1 MLGFDGLCGHS
12 ALVKIIF
19 CYYTCQIDSDFKN
32 NNIIMKITLQD
43 ELPVI
48 KGLLA
53 GTDEAGRGPL
63 AGNVVAAA
71 VILNPDS
78 LIEGLD
84 DSKKLSEKKRLLLSD
99 KIKRYALSWS
109 VVSISPQQID
119 EINILQASLLA
130 MKTAAEKLN
139 VSPDHIFVDG
149 NKTLI
154 DCFCDSTAII
164 KGDSRV
170 AEISAASILA
180 KVERDTQMLELH
192 KQYPEYGFDKH
203 KGYPTKAHREILS
216 LIGPCPEHRRSY
228 APVREAL
235 AK

>member
-1 MLGFDGLCGHS
+1 
-12 ALVKIIF
+12 
-19 CYYTCQIDSDFKN
+19 
-32 NNIIMKITLQD
+32 MKITLQD

-71 VILNPDS
+71 VILNPD
-78 LIEGLD
+78 EPVAGLD
-84 DSKKLSEKKRLLLSD
+84 DSKKLSEKKRQVLDLE
-99 KIKRYALSWS
+99 IKQKALAWS

-130 MKTAAEKLN
+130 MKIAVEKLN
-139 VSPDHIFVDG
+139 VSPEHVFVDG
-149 NKTLI
+149 NKTLTG
-154 DCFCDSTAII
+154 CFCDSTAII

-180 KVERDTQMLELH
+180 KVERDAQMLELH
-192 KQYPEYGFDKH
+192 KHYPEYGFDKH

-216 LIGPCPEHRRSY
+216 SIGPCPEHRRSY

>member
-1 MLGFDGLCGHS
+1 
-12 ALVKIIF
+12 
-19 CYYTCQIDSDFKN
+19 
-32 NNIIMKITLQD
+32 MKITLQD
-43 ELPVI
+43 ELPEI

-71 VILNPDS
+71 VILDMAVT
-78 LIEGLD
+78 IDGLD
-84 DSKKLSEKKRLLLSD
+84 DSKKLSEKKRQTLAEE
-99 KIKRYALSWS
+99 IKQKALAWS

-119 EINILQASLLA
+119 EMNILQASLFA
-130 MKTAAEKLN
+130 MKTAAENLE
-139 VSPDHIFVDG
+139 VRPDHVFVDG

-154 DCFCDSTAII
+154 DCFCDNTAII

-180 KVERDTQMLELH
+180 KVERDAQMLELH

-203 KGYPTKAHREILS
+203 KGYPTKVHREILNE
-216 LIGPCPEHRRSY
+216 IGPCPEHRRSY
-228 APVREAL
+228 APVRDAL
-235 AK
+235 NNEVDM

>member
-1 MLGFDGLCGHS
+1 
-12 ALVKIIF
+12 
-19 CYYTCQIDSDFKN
+19 
-32 NNIIMKITLQD
+32 MKVTLQD
-43 ELPVI
+43 ELPEI

-71 VILNPDS
+71 VILDMAVT
-78 LIEGLD
+78 IDGLD
-84 DSKKLSEKKRLLLSD
+84 DSKKLSEKKRQTLAEE
-99 KIKRYALSWS
+99 IKQKALAWS

-119 EINILQASLLA
+119 EMNILQASLFA
-130 MKTAAEKLN
+130 MKTAAEDLT
-139 VSPDHIFVDG
+139 VRPDHVFVDG

-154 DCFCDSTAII
+154 DCFCDNTAII

-180 KVERDTQMLELH
+180 KVERDAQMLELH

-203 KGYPTKAHREILS
+203 KGYPTKVHREILNE
-216 LIGPCPEHRRSY
+216 IGPCPEHRRSY
-228 APVREAL
+228 APVRDAL
-235 AK
+235 KNEVDM